1 MNTGPDFYSPGSYA
15 INGFTIIE
23 DILSQ
28 EEILQLRHGLYTH
41 FSANEEKSYETINY
55 ALESKV
61 AALFF
66 RKKIVKRLKQVL
78 GDKIVFTNNFNIQ
91 YNSFGIGGRTEG
103 LHTDSNSE
111 FLPENKYLFKPD
123 YMFGKV
129 GLYLQ
134 DNTEEFGGG
143 IDVVVGSQKVWTRF
157 SIPILNYL
165 CTRLYLRLY
174 KINNRRKIKAPIK
187 SGSAI
192 FFDSRLLHASSRP
205 NNLNLTEKEIK
216 GRAQVPSQHCK
227 YAIYMDVCSLGSEK
241 EFIDN
246 SYKRAQGEES
256 SVPTE
261 TAFFTNNLS
270 YSYPEDFPEYYKS
283 LVDENKIEIPSLD
296 QDRLRK
302 IKNKLKIKENI

>member
-1 MNTGPDFYSPGSYA
+1 MNTGPDFYSSESYS

-28 EEILQLRHGLYTH
+28 EEILQLRNSLHTH
-41 FSANEEKSYETINY
+41 FSAKEEKSFETIDY

-66 RKKIVKRLKQVL
+66 RKKIVERLKQVL
-78 GDKIVFTNNFNIQ
+78 GDKVVFTNNFNIQ
-91 YNSFGIGGRTEG
+91 YNSFGIGGRAEG
-103 LHTDSNSE
+103 LHTDCNSE
-111 FLPENKYLFKPD
+111 LSPENKYLFQPD

-143 IDVVVGSQKVWTRF
+143 IDVVVGSQKVWTRL

-192 FFDSRLLHASSRP
+192 FFDSRLLHASSKP
-205 NNLNLTEKEIK
+205 KNLNLSEKEIND
-216 GRAQVPSQHCK
+216 RVQMPSQHCK

-283 LVDENKIEIPSLD
+283 LVDENNIEIVSLD
-296 QDRLRK
+296 KDRLRK
-302 IKNKLKIKENI
+302 IKNKLKFKDNI

>member
-1 MNTGPDFYSPGSYA
+1 MNTGPDFYSPESYA

-28 EEILQLRHGLYTH
+28 EEILQLRNSLYTH
-41 FSANEEKSYETINY
+41 FSANEEKSFETIDY

-66 RKKIVKRLKQVL
+66 SKKIVERLKQVL
-78 GDKIVFTNNFNIQ
+78 GDKVVFTNNFNIQ
-91 YNSFGIGGRTEG
+91 YNSFGLGGRAEG

-111 FLPENKYLFKPD
+111 FLPENKYLFQPD

-192 FFDSRLLHASSRP
+192 FFDSRLLHASSKP
-205 NNLNLTEKEIK
+205 NNLNLTEREIK
-216 GRAQVPSQHCK
+216 GRAQVPLQYCK

-246 SYKRAQGEES
+246 SYKRALTEVN
-256 SVPTE
+256 SVPDE
-261 TAFFTNNLS
+261 AAFFTNNLS

-302 IKNKLKIKENI
+302 IKNKLKIKDNI